1 MTGMAETH
9 PSSRFVL
16 LSFQGST
23 QGVRLLPE
31 AVPTNL
37 VTEDLSLIGLVGT
50 TIPGAT
56 GFGSY
61 VNLLD
66 SRAIKTELAIRNQCR
81 HTAAATVT
89 APRPTVTLK
98 ASVSIA
104 LTDAKA
110 TAIRGWHN

>member
-50 TIPGAT
+50 TKPGV
-56 GFGSY
+56 GSCGRY
-61 VNLLD
+61 SHLNGQ
-66 SRAIKTELAIRNQCR
+66 TEDER
-81 HTAAATVT
+81 
-89 APRPTVTLK
+89 K
-98 ASVSIA
+98 AC
-104 LTDAKA
+104 
-110 TAIRGWHN
+110 